1 MAEIEVCGAG
11 GGASERAMERK
22 GRRGE
27 EEEGRKEICF
37 VVEGGR
43 GSARFLLGLHGRD
56 VPNLNKIIFY
66 LRGKYD
72 ICFSQVT
79 VTHLHV

>member
-43 GSARFLLGLHGRD
+43 GSARFFVRFTWKRCTKFEQDYFLSAG
-56 VPNLNKIIFY
+56 KI
-66 LRGKYD
+66 
-72 ICFSQVT
+72 
-79 VTHLHV
+79 